1 MPLHGKIVV
10 VKRTGG
16 DGTEFPLT
24 ASCLFGR
31 KADCDIR
38 IQLPQVSKEHCRI
51 DLNENKEVILTNLS
65 SVNPTLINGE
75 QLQQSERL
83 KDGDVITI
91 VDRSFRFQ
99 SPPPP
104 TPKKFAKGSKAGTP
118 NPHLKNGTNH
128 NIQRA
133 LEQAKEE
140 DPKVDGDVQQS
151 KTVSP
156 FSDLY
161 QMIRKSL
168 DVKTPRQSSGTY
180 IQSQRKSNVST
191 NRNTL
196 EVAEAKVSD
205 GEAVAKAKN
214 ISIVTPLSEKKRKNS
229 PQVLSSDVVTPGK
242 DAQNVKSEVR
252 SPQKRQRVTPQK
264 SGAGDAVEKMCTPAP
279 KSPLR
284 CRSQEAT
291 PAKEHVKE
299 MPSPQ
304 NTNSPRATGK
314 GVPRKRQSAELVLNS
329 PAPQMKKRHVSFGG
343 YLVPELFDKKM
354 PPDSPL
360 RKGENPRRSLCLA
373 KPKQSVLRRAS
384 VIGLP
389 KKAQSPAKKSPES
402 PKTSV
407 KKSPKQRSPSPKD
420 SSPQKKTPKPRTPSP
435 QRKLP
440 KSTPA
445 SPREK
450 SPGKKSPKPNTPSAK
465 ASFSGEKSAK
475 SKSFSFAASEK
486 TPRTPSLK
494 SPKSTPA
501 SPKWAS
507 PALKS
512 AKPNTPSAKA
522 SLSGEKSTKSRSSS
536 PSSSEKTSK
545 FSTPR
550 RASSS
555 GNKLETPL
563 TKGPTSN
570 EMPERV
576 KRASPRLTPPKTVNQ
591 LPVKTPQGPQ
601 MKIASA
607 QGRFSVSRVETPSPI
622 ADDAVIEPVRSV
634 TVTPKIPLR
643 RKSMK
648 NTSRKTPLTKSAIK
662 MLRRSGISRASL
674 KATCSWADTVRFG
687 QAKVRAALPL
697 LRTVK
702 HTVPIAKVS
711 KKLASRAQT
720 PVRKQL
726 GHASTGHAASPVTI
740 VVGRASKRQVTH
752 PVGAPPKVIFNTAIS
767 KKNMN
772 MDEDLSGISEM
783 FKTPS
788 KEGRRRSEHRRGS
801 SAKTPLVVNEPS
813 VVDPS
818 VLNTPEEPG
827 EMAVSPLSLASTVK
841 AGRYNKEAVK
851 RLLSGSRESSFVAD
865 ASALEKT
872 SESVEQQC
880 AEMMAS
886 AATTPEQ
893 KPPLQESL
901 TGVKRLL
908 KTPKQK
914 TEPLENLRGRLLKTP
929 KQKLEPQECLTG
941 VERILKTPRQKPE
954 PVEDLRGKLLKT
966 PNQKSEQTECL
977 TGVKRI
983 FTTPE
988 QSEPIDV
995 AEKLFQTPTDAE
1007 VADVSFNS
1015 VGDHLETRDRPPLAQ
1030 ETRDLPEPTNSST
1043 LKVAS
1048 SPTDGLSAI
1057 KRVMK
1062 TPRQRHAPVE
1072 DFLGI
1077 ERLMRTP
1084 KERSEPV
1091 EDNFGI
1097 KQLMRSPRL
1106 RGIAPVEDFEGLQ
1119 ELMEEPSEFKDQ
1131 PASTDLDVAKAG
1143 ATEVFVDVPSVAC
1156 ESSGATQAV
1165 SQAAIEDIPGVTE
1178 MDTADSKKSV
1188 RGRRVKAA
1196 DLVTE
1201 ESSQYPVFS
1210 APVRGRR
1217 GKKVEPAEEAKA
1229 APKPKRGRYA
1239 KKVETVREPPAETLP
1254 ESEPAVTDSV
1264 ASLEEEAVKPR
1275 RGRYAKKALKQTET
1289 VPQPAAATLPE
1300 PETEPAVTDSV
1311 ESLEEEAVKERRG
1324 GRFAKKALEQTP
1336 PVPPPAMETLPQP
1349 ESEPA
1354 VTDSVAS
1361 FEEEAVKPRRG
1372 RYAKKAL
1379 KQTETVPQLA
1389 AATLPEPESEP
1400 VVADSVASLEEE
1412 AVKPRRGRYAKK
1424 ALEQTPPVPP
1434 PTMETLPEPESE
1446 PAVTDSVAP
1455 LEEKAV
1461 RPRGGRYAKRAL
1473 KQTETVPQLA
1483 AATLPEP
1490 ESEPVVVDS
1499 VASLKEEVVKPQK
1512 GRNPK
1517 QPSSRS
1523 KKAQHSSRSDD
1534 VCQHDI
1540 AQDIEEVR
1548 DDHQEQIPTEDREKK
1563 STESTESLQEVEIT
1577 EHVPVIQKKPLRGRR
1592 GNPVEDEQGA
1602 ALEEALVSAPVRAV
1616 RRKRTEATA
1625 PPAGRL
1631 TTRSRNTK
1639 TKVQSS
1645 DALTE
1650 MVPEKDAHVN
1660 ALTETSETNTSQE
1673 DFQTPAAD
1681 SVVKPS
1687 KGRKTKR
1694 APEPEKSLAVEQVQP
1709 LAPTDKRGSRR
1720 KVISETAESQELEKV
1735 TSEETNYQ
1743 SKPLARGTRGQNA
1756 KRKKEQEN
1764 SDKPSTTA
1772 QSEFALQQPTKTSSN
1787 KKGDVENLVPVEAE
1801 GPPVSEPEQISEP
1814 TSGLAKTRRGVVRKQ
1829 KQAAVTPDSTE
1840 TRDGAIETATVKP
1853 QRRGRTKQIE
1863 DVPTAQVPEEKS
1875 ELKPKQQRGRGL
1887 KDDMKQVDAAK
1898 RARREPTSSH
1908 EEAQKGSVAVPES
1921 APTSAEPVKRGK
1933 RPLAKS
1939 DLSDVNEKQSNA
1951 SSHSNATSQEP
1962 QNRSRAVKWSLH
1974 VEVREIPKRT
1984 LRAVRGKRSNIGD
1997 QMETQSQSESE
2008 NVEEDLSEKAAEPQP
2023 AKRARRGAK
2032 VAKEAES
2039 TTKVDTSKAEDAE
2052 TQPKNRRGRSAK
2064 KC

>member
-674 KATCSWADTVRFG
+674 KGFAIPATCSWADTVRFG

-1239 KKVETVREPPAETLP
+1239 KKVETVREPPA
-1254 ESEPAVTDSV
+1254 
-1264 ASLEEEAVKPR
+1264 
-1275 RGRYAKKALKQTET
+1275 
-1289 VPQPAAATLPE
+1289 
-1300 PETEPAVTDSV
+1300 
-1311 ESLEEEAVKERRG
+1311 
-1324 GRFAKKALEQTP
+1324 
-1336 PVPPPAMETLPQP
+1336 
-1349 ESEPA
+1349 
-1354 VTDSVAS
+1354 
-1361 FEEEAVKPRRG
+1361 
-1372 RYAKKAL
+1372 
-1379 KQTETVPQLA
+1379 
-1389 AATLPEPESEP
+1389 
-1400 VVADSVASLEEE
+1400 
-1412 AVKPRRGRYAKK
+1412 
-1424 ALEQTPPVPP
+1424 
-1434 PTMETLPEPESE
+1434 ETLPEPESE

>member
-1 MPLHGKIVV
+1 MKI
-10 VKRTGG
+10 K
-16 DGTEFPLT
+16 
-24 ASCLFGR
+24 
-31 KADCDIR
+31 
-38 IQLPQVSKEHCRI
+38 
-51 DLNENKEVILTNLS
+51 
-65 SVNPTLINGE
+65 
-75 QLQQSERL
+75 
-83 KDGDVITI
+83 
-91 VDRSFRFQ
+91 RFQ
-99 SPPPP
+99 SPPAP

-118 NPHLKNGTNH
+118 NSHLKNGNNH

-133 LEQAKEE
+133 LEQAKGE
-140 DPKVDGDVQQS
+140 DPKGDGDAQQS
-151 KTVSP
+151 KPVSP

-168 DVKTPRQSSGTY
+168 DVKTPRQSLGTH
-180 IQSQRKSNVST
+180 IQSQRKRNVSANQST
-191 NRNTL
+191 SD
-196 EVAEAKVSD
+196 VAEAKVSD
-205 GEAVAKAKN
+205 GETN
-214 ISIVTPLSEKKRKNS
+214 LSEKKRKNS
-229 PQVLSSDVVTPGK
+229 SQVLSCDVVTPGK

-252 SPQKRQRVTPQK
+252 TPQKRQRVNPQK

-299 MPSPQ
+299 MPSLQ

-314 GVPRKRQSAELVLNS
+314 GVPRKRKSAELVLNS
-329 PAPQMKKRHVSFGG
+329 PAPQMKKRRVSFGG
-343 YLVPELFDKKM
+343 YLVPELFDKKL

-360 RKGENPRRSLCLA
+360 RKGENPRRSLCLG
-373 KPKQSVLRRAS
+373 KPKPSVLRRAS

-389 KKAQSPAKKSPES
+389 KKAQSPAKSSPES
-402 PKTSV
+402 PKISV

-420 SSPQKKTPKPRTPSP
+420 SSPQKKTPKPKTPSP
-435 QRKLP
+435 QRKFP

-445 SPREK
+445 SPREN
-450 SPGKKSPKPNTPSAK
+450 SPGKKSLKPNTPSAK

-475 SKSFSFAASEK
+475 SKSFPLAASEK
-486 TPRTPSLK
+486 TPRTPSPK
-494 SPKSTPA
+494 SPKSTQA

-507 PALKS
+507 PALRS
-512 AKPNTPSAKA
+512 PKPNIPSAES

-536 PSSSEKTSK
+536 SSEKTSK

-550 RASSS
+550 TSSS

-563 TKGPTSN
+563 TKGPTSD
-570 EMPERV
+570 EMPVRT
-576 KRASPRLTPPKTVNQ
+576 KRASPRRTPPKTVNQ
-591 LPVKTPQGPQ
+591 LPVKTPQGSQ
-601 MKIASA
+601 MKISSA
-607 QGRFSVSRVETPSPI
+607 QGRFSVSRVETPSPT
-622 ADDAVIEPVRSV
+622 ADDAVTEPVPSV
-634 TVTPKIPLR
+634 TVTPKMPLR
-643 RKSMK
+643 RKS
-648 NTSRKTPLTKSAIK
+648 TSRKTPSTKSAIK
-662 MLRRSGISRASL
+662 MLRRSGISRACL

-687 QAKVRAALPL
+687 QAKVRAAHPI

-702 HTVPIAKVS
+702 HTALIAKVS

-772 MDEDLSGISEM
+772 MDDDLSGISEM

-788 KEGRRRSEHRRGS
+788 KEGKRGSEHRRGS

-827 EMAVSPLSLASTVK
+827 EMAVSPLSLASAVK
-841 AGRYNKEAVK
+841 ASRYNKEAVK
-851 RLLSGSRESSFVAD
+851 RLLCGSRDSSFVAD
-865 ASALEKT
+865 NSALEKT

-886 AATTPEQ
+886 AATTPEH
-893 KPPLQESL
+893 KPPLQECL

-914 TEPLENLRGRLLKTP
+914 TEPLEDMRGRL
-929 KQKLEPQECLTG
+929 
-941 VERILKTPRQKPE
+941 LKTPRQKPE

-966 PNQKSEQTECL
+966 PKQKSEQTECL

-988 QSEPIDV
+988 QSEAIDV
-995 AEKLFQTPTDAE
+995 AEKLFQTPGDAE
-1007 VADVSFNS
+1007 VA
-1015 VGDHLETRDRPPLAQ
+1015 GDHLEARPPAAQ
-1030 ETRDLPEPTNSST
+1030 ETRDPPEPTNSST

-1048 SPTDGLSAI
+1048 SLTDGLSAI
-1057 KRVMK
+1057 KRVVK

-1077 ERLMRTP
+1077 EWLMRTP
-1084 KERSEPV
+1084 KERGEPV
-1091 EDNFGI
+1091 EENFGI

-1106 RGIAPVEDFEGLQ
+1106 RGIAPIEDFEGLQ

-1156 ESSGATQAV
+1156 CESSGSTQAV

-1178 MDTADSKKSV
+1178 TDTSYSKKSV

-1201 ESSQYPVFS
+1201 ESSLYPVVS

-1217 GKKVEPAEEAKA
+1217 GKKVEPAEEAQA

-1239 KKVETVREPPAETLP
+1239 KKVETVGEPPAETLPQP

-1264 ASLEEEAVKPR
+1264 TSLEEEAVKPR
-1275 RGRYAKKALKQTET
+1275 RGRYAKKALKQTEI
-1289 VPQPAAATLPE
+1289 VPQPAAE
-1300 PETEPAVTDSV
+1300 
-1311 ESLEEEAVKERRG
+1311 
-1324 GRFAKKALEQTP
+1324 
-1336 PVPPPAMETLPQP
+1336 
-1349 ESEPA
+1349 
-1354 VTDSVAS
+1354 
-1361 FEEEAVKPRRG
+1361 
-1372 RYAKKAL
+1372 
-1379 KQTETVPQLA
+1379 
-1389 AATLPEPESEP
+1389 TLPEPESEP

-1424 ALEQTPPVPP
+1424 AQKQTEMVPQPAAATLPEPESEPAVTDSVASLEEEAVKTRRGGRYAKKALEQTPPVPP
-1434 PTMETLPEPESE
+1434 PAMETLPEPESE

-1473 KQTETVPQLA
+1473 KQTETVPQPA
-1483 AATLPEP
+1483 AATFPEP
-1490 ESEPVVVDS
+1490 ESEPVVADS
-1499 VASLKEEVVKPQK
+1499 VASLKEKVVKPQK

-1523 KKAQHSSRSDD
+1523 KKAQHPSRSDD
-1534 VCQHDI
+1534 ICQQDI
-1540 AQDIEEVR
+1540 AQVM
-1548 DDHQEQIPTEDREKK
+1548 
-1563 STESTESLQEVEIT
+1563 SC
-1577 EHVPVIQKKPLRGRR
+1577 
-1592 GNPVEDEQGA
+1592 
-1602 ALEEALVSAPVRAV
+1602 
-1616 RRKRTEATA
+1616 
-1625 PPAGRL
+1625 
-1631 TTRSRNTK
+1631 
-1639 TKVQSS
+1639 
-1645 DALTE
+1645 
-1650 MVPEKDAHVN
+1650 
-1660 ALTETSETNTSQE
+1660 
-1673 DFQTPAAD
+1673 
-1681 SVVKPS
+1681 
-1687 KGRKTKR
+1687 KGRNTKR
-1694 APEPEKSLAVEQVQP
+1694 APEPEKALAVEQVQP
-1709 LAPTDKRGSRR
+1709 PAPTDKRGSRR
-1720 KVISETAESQELEKV
+1720 KVISETAEPQELEKV
-1735 TSEETNYQ
+1735 TSEETKYQ
-1743 SKPLARGTRGQNA
+1743 SKPLARATRGQNA

-1764 SDKPSTTA
+1764 SDEASIA
-1772 QSEFALQQPTKTSSN
+1772 ALQQPTKTSSN

-1801 GPPVSEPEQISEP
+1801 GPPEQMSEP

-1829 KQAAVTPDSTE
+1829 KQAAVAPDSTE
-1840 TRDGAIETATVKP
+1840 TQDGAIETATVKP
-1853 QRRGRTKQIE
+1853 QRRGRAKQVE

-1875 ELKPKQQRGRGL
+1875 ELKQKPQRGRGL
-1887 KDDMKQVDAAK
+1887 KDDIKQVDAAK
-1898 RARREPTSSH
+1898 RARREPTSSC

-1921 APTSAEPVKRGK
+1921 AATSAEPVKRGK

-1939 DLSDVNEKQSNA
+1939 DLSESNKKQSNA
-1951 SSHSNATSQEP
+1951 SSHSNATTQEP
-1962 QNRSRAVKWSLH
+1962 QNRSRTVKWSQH

-1984 LRAVRGKRSNIGD
+1984 PRAVRGKRSKIAD

-2032 VAKEAES
+2032 EAEF
-2039 TTKVDTSKAEDAE
+2039 TTKVDTGKVEDAK
-2052 TQPKNRRGRSAK
+2052 TAPKIRRGRSAK

>member
-10 VKRTGG
+10 IKRTGG
-16 DGTEFPLT
+16 DGTELPLT

-31 KADCDIR
+31 NADCDVR

-99 SPPPP
+99 SPPAP

-118 NPHLKNGTNH
+118 NSHLKNGNNH

-133 LEQAKEE
+133 LEQAKGE
-140 DPKVDGDVQQS
+140 DPKGDGDAQQS
-151 KTVSP
+151 KPVSP

-168 DVKTPRQSSGTY
+168 DVKTPRQSLGTH
-180 IQSQRKSNVST
+180 IQSQRKRNVSANQST
-191 NRNTL
+191 SD
-196 EVAEAKVSD
+196 VAEAKVSD
-205 GEAVAKAKN
+205 GETN
-214 ISIVTPLSEKKRKNS
+214 LSEKKRKNS
-229 PQVLSSDVVTPGK
+229 SQVLSCDVVTPGK

-252 SPQKRQRVTPQK
+252 TPQKRQRVNPQK

-299 MPSPQ
+299 MPSLQ

-314 GVPRKRQSAELVLNS
+314 GVPRKRKSAELVLNS
-329 PAPQMKKRHVSFGG
+329 PAPQMKKRRVSFGG
-343 YLVPELFDKKM
+343 YLVPELFDKKL

-360 RKGENPRRSLCLA
+360 RKGENPRRSLCLG
-373 KPKQSVLRRAS
+373 KPKPSVLRRAS

-389 KKAQSPAKKSPES
+389 KKAQSPAKSSPES
-402 PKTSV
+402 PKISV

-420 SSPQKKTPKPRTPSP
+420 SSPQKKTPKPKTPSP
-435 QRKLP
+435 QRKFP

-445 SPREK
+445 SPREN
-450 SPGKKSPKPNTPSAK
+450 SPGKKSLKPNTPSAK

-475 SKSFSFAASEK
+475 SKSFPLAASEK
-486 TPRTPSLK
+486 TPRTPSPK
-494 SPKSTPA
+494 SPKSTQA

-507 PALKS
+507 PALRS
-512 AKPNTPSAKA
+512 PKPNIPSAES

-536 PSSSEKTSK
+536 SSEKTSK

-550 RASSS
+550 TSSS

-563 TKGPTSN
+563 TKGPTSD
-570 EMPERV
+570 EMPVRT
-576 KRASPRLTPPKTVNQ
+576 KRASPRRTPPKTVNQ
-591 LPVKTPQGPQ
+591 LPVKTPQGSQ
-601 MKIASA
+601 MKISSA
-607 QGRFSVSRVETPSPI
+607 QGRFSVSRVETPSPT
-622 ADDAVIEPVRSV
+622 ADDAVTEPVPSV
-634 TVTPKIPLR
+634 TVTPKMPLR
-643 RKSMK
+643 RKS
-648 NTSRKTPLTKSAIK
+648 TSRKTPSTKSAIK
-662 MLRRSGISRASL
+662 MLRRSGISRACL

-687 QAKVRAALPL
+687 QAKVRAAHPI

-702 HTVPIAKVS
+702 HTALIAKVS

-772 MDEDLSGISEM
+772 MDDDLSGISEM

-788 KEGRRRSEHRRGS
+788 KEGKRGSEHRRGS

-827 EMAVSPLSLASTVK
+827 EMAVSPLSLASAVK
-841 AGRYNKEAVK
+841 ASRYNKEAVK
-851 RLLSGSRESSFVAD
+851 RLLCGSRDSSFVAD
-865 ASALEKT
+865 NSALEKT

-886 AATTPEQ
+886 AATTPEH
-893 KPPLQESL
+893 KPPLQECL

-914 TEPLENLRGRLLKTP
+914 TEPLEDMRGRL
-929 KQKLEPQECLTG
+929 
-941 VERILKTPRQKPE
+941 LKTPRQKPE

-966 PNQKSEQTECL
+966 PKQKSEQTECL

-988 QSEPIDV
+988 QSEAIDV
-995 AEKLFQTPTDAE
+995 AEKLFQTPGDAE
-1007 VADVSFNS
+1007 VA
-1015 VGDHLETRDRPPLAQ
+1015 GDHLEARPPAAQ
-1030 ETRDLPEPTNSST
+1030 ETRDPPEPTNSST

-1048 SPTDGLSAI
+1048 SLTDGLSAI
-1057 KRVMK
+1057 KRVVK

-1077 ERLMRTP
+1077 EWLMRTP
-1084 KERSEPV
+1084 KERGEPV
-1091 EDNFGI
+1091 EENFGI

-1106 RGIAPVEDFEGLQ
+1106 RGIAPIEDFEGLQ

-1156 ESSGATQAV
+1156 CESSGSTQAV

-1178 MDTADSKKSV
+1178 TDTSYSKKSV

-1201 ESSQYPVFS
+1201 ESSLYPVVS

-1217 GKKVEPAEEAKA
+1217 GKKVEPAEEAQA

-1239 KKVETVREPPAETLP
+1239 KKVETVGEPPA
-1254 ESEPAVTDSV
+1254 
-1264 ASLEEEAVKPR
+1264 
-1275 RGRYAKKALKQTET
+1275 
-1289 VPQPAAATLPE
+1289 
-1300 PETEPAVTDSV
+1300 
-1311 ESLEEEAVKERRG
+1311 
-1324 GRFAKKALEQTP
+1324 
-1336 PVPPPAMETLPQP
+1336 ETLPQP

-1354 VTDSVAS
+1354 VTDSVTS
-1361 FEEEAVKPRRG
+1361 
-1372 RYAKKAL
+1372 
-1379 KQTETVPQLA
+1379 
-1389 AATLPEPESEP
+1389 
-1400 VVADSVASLEEE
+1400 
-1412 AVKPRRGRYAKK
+1412 
-1424 ALEQTPPVPP
+1424 
-1434 PTMETLPEPESE
+1434 
-1446 PAVTDSVAP
+1446 

-1473 KQTETVPQLA
+1473 KQTETVPQPA
-1483 AATLPEP
+1483 AATFPEP
-1490 ESEPVVVDS
+1490 ESEPVVADS
-1499 VASLKEEVVKPQK
+1499 VASLKEKVVKPQK

-1523 KKAQHSSRSDD
+1523 KKAQHPSRSDD
-1534 VCQHDI
+1534 ICQQDI
-1540 AQDIEEVR
+1540 AQVM
-1548 DDHQEQIPTEDREKK
+1548 
-1563 STESTESLQEVEIT
+1563 SC
-1577 EHVPVIQKKPLRGRR
+1577 
-1592 GNPVEDEQGA
+1592 
-1602 ALEEALVSAPVRAV
+1602 
-1616 RRKRTEATA
+1616 
-1625 PPAGRL
+1625 
-1631 TTRSRNTK
+1631 
-1639 TKVQSS
+1639 
-1645 DALTE
+1645 
-1650 MVPEKDAHVN
+1650 
-1660 ALTETSETNTSQE
+1660 
-1673 DFQTPAAD
+1673 
-1681 SVVKPS
+1681 
-1687 KGRKTKR
+1687 KGRNTKR
-1694 APEPEKSLAVEQVQP
+1694 APEPEKALAVEQVQP
-1709 LAPTDKRGSRR
+1709 PAPTDKRGSRR
-1720 KVISETAESQELEKV
+1720 KVISETAEPQELEKV
-1735 TSEETNYQ
+1735 TSEETKYQ
-1743 SKPLARGTRGQNA
+1743 SKPLARATRGQNA

-1764 SDKPSTTA
+1764 SDEASIA
-1772 QSEFALQQPTKTSSN
+1772 ALQQPTKTSSN

-1801 GPPVSEPEQISEP
+1801 GPPEQMSEP

-1829 KQAAVTPDSTE
+1829 KQAAVAPDSTE
-1840 TRDGAIETATVKP
+1840 TQDGAIETATVKP
-1853 QRRGRTKQIE
+1853 QRRGRAKQVE

-1875 ELKPKQQRGRGL
+1875 ELKQKPQRGRGL
-1887 KDDMKQVDAAK
+1887 KDDIKQVDAAK
-1898 RARREPTSSH
+1898 RARREPTSSC

-1921 APTSAEPVKRGK
+1921 AATSAEPVKRGK

-1939 DLSDVNEKQSNA
+1939 DLSESNKKQSNA
-1951 SSHSNATSQEP
+1951 SSHSNATTQEP
-1962 QNRSRAVKWSLH
+1962 QNRSRTVKWSQH

-1984 LRAVRGKRSNIGD
+1984 PRAVRGKRSKIAD

-2032 VAKEAES
+2032 EAEF
-2039 TTKVDTSKAEDAE
+2039 TTKVDTGKVEDAK
-2052 TQPKNRRGRSAK
+2052 TAPKIRRGRSAK